1 MAGIRWVRRSGP
13 PPSWLPTRIT
23 RAGGAW
29 GWPAGRLSVRDGRC
43 GRIHVAAALQ
53 LPPVFHTTAQCR
65 DQRAASAD
73 VEGPHPR
80 LLPPPPPVC
89 AERSRGRCDVT
100 ALWQRCHRTPAAARR
115 CQRNSVPALPPPAG
129 APPHLPKCFTPR
141 LRLLLT
147 SAAHIHAG
155 TSWQQQVLPSGF
167 QATETSSTSTGRCL
181 RACECHCDSACV
193 YRTRER
199 KIKESEPEREGGIRA
214 MHASAHVHTCT
225 HTHTHTHNLFT
236 YAHAGLN
243 HRSGRT
249 SSTSGLKRRET

>member
-1 MAGIRWVRRSGP
+1 M
-13 PPSWLPTRIT
+13 
-23 RAGGAW
+23 
-29 GWPAGRLSVRDGRC
+29 RDGRC

-115 CQRNSVPALPPPAG
+115 CQRNSVPALPPPG
-129 APPHLPKCFTPR
+129 WRRPHTYPKCFTPR

-147 SAAHIHAG
+147 SAAHIHTG
-155 TSWQQQVLPSGF
+155 TSWPQQVLPSGF
-167 QATETSSTSTGRCL
+167 QATGTSSTSTGRCV
-181 RACECHCDSACV
+181 RARDSLCV
-193 YRTRER
+193 YR
-199 KIKESEPEREGGIRA
+199 
-214 MHASAHVHTCT
+214 
-225 HTHTHTHNLFT
+225 
-236 YAHAGLN
+236 
-243 HRSGRT
+243 
-249 SSTSGLKRRET
+249 RREK

>member
-1 MAGIRWVRRSGP
+1 MAGVRCREEESP
-13 PPSWLPTRIT
+13 SPFPSWLPYRIT

-115 CQRNSVPALPPPAG
+115 CQRNSVPALPPPG
-129 APPHLPKCFTPR
+129 WRAPTPTQM
-141 LRLLLT
+141 LHAA
-147 SAAHIHAG
+147 SAPAAHIRCSHPRRHLMATAG
-155 TSWQQQVLPSGF
+155 LAEWFSGDGNKLHIYW
-167 QATETSSTSTGRCL
+167 SVP
-181 RACECHCDSACV
+181 ACV
-193 YRTRER
+193 
-199 KIKESEPEREGGIRA
+199 
-214 MHASAHVHTCT
+214 
-225 HTHTHTHNLFT
+225 
-236 YAHAGLN
+236 
-243 HRSGRT
+243 
-249 SSTSGLKRRET
+249 